1 MIALYRGVKSSE
13 WDWNTGGGGLEGG
26 RRPLGKGPYR
36 YLVPGSLCFSWLF
49 AVCREDSAF
58 SWTCH
63 WDHDMLSFQESR
75 NMKPSDLGLS
85 SLELG
90 IRISHY
96 TSSFLSGVPPL
107 WQEKDSKLLL
117 PVTLSTCVLRTL
129 RKNNALFI
137 EKQIL
142 ICHIILITKQFQDE
156 IHPKIIL
163 PEYCYEEIH
172 SSPIHFNSQNVQL
185 CLVWEKKC
193 VFRAHLILNHFVFQP
208 VYAIPKGGCERTAK
222 SREAALL
229 SSQLSI
235 SLVHLANTLKAKRGK
250 ACL

>member
-1 MIALYRGVKSSE
+1 MPL
-13 WDWNTGGGGLEGG
+13 
-26 RRPLGKGPYR
+26 RPWYAVFPRVQKHEAKW
-36 YLVPGSLCFSWLF
+36 PGSEL
-49 AVCREDSAF
+49 
-58 SWTCH
+58 
-63 WDHDMLSFQESR
+63 
-75 NMKPSDLGLS
+75 
-85 SLELG
+85 LG
-90 IRISHY
+90 IRHQNKSLHLKLSVRCSTSVTRKGLQATSTRLHY
-96 TSSFLSGVPPL
+96 P
-107 WQEKDSKLLL
+107 
-117 PVTLSTCVLRTL
+117 CVLRTL

-142 ICHIILITKQFQDE
+142 ICHIILITKQFQYE
-156 IHPKIIL
+156 IYPKIIL

-193 VFRAHLILNHFVFQP
+193 VFRAHFILNHFVFQP
-208 VYAIPKGGCERTAK
+208 IYAIPKGGCERAAK